1 MSSIEEFVSEHWGKI
16 EDFPVPVDTLIE
28 ETRRKEAISAAVAVS
43 LGQKDRHGVKFTE
56 VERLLRLLKKT
67 TDPLTLAALFEK
79 VHTIEHNIRPELQQI
94 IVIMSLVDIAGEVI
108 AKLYVLALPIDD
120 LPNFLQQQSIP
131 EFPEIEEEL
140 VQLLSGP
147 QVIGTL
153 RTSFKASG
161 YDMPQPKINS
171 RQRETIDLI
180 RDTIEELFFP
190 EE

>member
-1 MSSIEEFVSEHWGKI
+1 MKQKKMDEQ
-16 EDFPVPVDTLIE
+16 
-28 ETRRKEAISAAVAVS
+28 EAY
-43 LGQKDRHGVKFTE
+43 R
-56 VERLLRLLKKT
+56 
-67 TDPLTLAALFEK
+67 
-79 VHTIEHNIRPELQQI
+79 
-94 IVIMSLVDIAGEVI
+94 
-108 AKLYVLALPIDD
+108 
-120 LPNFLQQQSIP
+120 FLQQQSIP